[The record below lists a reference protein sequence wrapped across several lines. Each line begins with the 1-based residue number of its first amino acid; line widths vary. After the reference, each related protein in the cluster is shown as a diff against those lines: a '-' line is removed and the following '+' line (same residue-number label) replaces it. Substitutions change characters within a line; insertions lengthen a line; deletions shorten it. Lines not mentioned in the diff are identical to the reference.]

1 MSVPPYSNR
10 RQSIRLIA
18 GSVVGAT
25 TAAAAPNLAAIE
37 PFNRPGSPR
46 LQLSLAA
53 YSFRK
58 FFGWMRGKAQLPA
71 APDRALT
78 MSSFITLAA
87 DLGFDAAELTSYFF
101 NPAILDQGLPALRRQ
116 AFLRGISLSG
126 TAVGNNF
133 ALAKA
138 ADRDREIA
146 NVKRWIDRAAL
157 LGIPHIRV
165 FAGPVPRE
173 LTPHEAQRL
182 CIESLEVCAAYAGTR
197 GVMIGLENHGG
208 LVTTAD
214 QLLDIVQAVKSEW
227 FGISLDTGNFH
238 SDEIYNDLARCAPY
252 AVNVQYKV
260 EIRRRKGAAA
270 EPADPHRVI
279 ALLRNAGYEGFLA
292 LEYEAAEDPYLAVPK
307 HLRKL
312 REALGSW

>member
-1 MSVPPYSNR
+1 MDFQQQTTR
-10 RQSIRLIA
+10 RQSLQAIA
-18 GSVVGAT
+18 GSIVGAT
-25 TAAAAPNLAAIE
+25 SAAVAPRLAAIE
-37 PFNRPGSPR
+37 PFNRPGPPR

-58 FFGWMRGKAQLPA
+58 FFGWIRGKVQQPA
-71 APDRALT
+71 DPDRALS

-101 NPAILDQGLPALRRQ
+101 NPAILDQGLSELRRQ
-116 AFLRGISLSG
+116 AFLRGIGLSG

-138 ADRDREIA
+138 ADREREIA
-146 NVKRWIDRAAL
+146 DVKRWIDRAAV

-173 LTPHEAQRL
+173 LTPNEAQRL

-197 GVMIGLENHGG
+197 GVMLGLENHGG

-214 QLLDIVQAVKSEW
+214 QLLEIVRAVKSEW
-227 FGISLDTGNFH
+227 FGVNLDTGNFH
-238 SDEIYNDLARCAPY
+238 SDDIYNDLARCAPY

-260 EIRRRKGAAA
+260 EIRRQKGGEA

-279 ALLRNAGYEGFLA
+279 ALLRNAGYQGFLA

-307 HLRKL
+307 HLDKL
-312 REALGSW
+312 REALGDG